1 MPSLGTVL
9 KTEIA
14 RLSRKEARREVLA
27 INRASAHHRRRIAEL
42 KRQVLQLEQ
51 QVGNLTRQFAAQCT
65 PANSTATEGTKLR
78 FVAKG
83 FRAHRAKLGLS
94 AADCARL
101 LGVSAQSVYN
111 WEGQVSVPRRDQLTR
126 IAALRRMGKREARAR
141 LDLRANSR
149 RTAA

>member
-1 MPSLGTVL
+1 MPNLGTIL

-27 INRASAHHRRRIAEL
+27 ISRASAQHRHRIAEL
-42 KRQVLQLEQ
+42 KRQVQQLEQ
-51 QVGNLTRQFAAQCT
+51 KVAQLSRQIAPRGKAAT
-65 PANSTATEGTKLR
+65 SPSVPTKLR

-83 FRAHRAKLGLS
+83 FRSHRAKLGLS

-111 WEGQVSVPRRDQLTR
+111 WEHQASVPRRDQLSR
-126 IAALRRMGKREARAR
+126 IADLRRMGKRQVLAR
-141 LDLRANSR
+141 LETLAG
-149 RTAA
+149 